1 MQCTSPVTPE
11 TRLLEYFFHAKS
23 AALSMTGCWDL
34 LEIDHFLEMAA
45 FCIRHFFIIACFIF
59 CRIPKQLSEKV
70 FAKSMQKAE
79 ETKENEEKGKT
90 KNQIREGK

>member
-45 FCIRHFFIIACFIF
+45 FCIRHFFLL
-59 CRIPKQLSEKV
+59 PVLSFVE
-70 FAKSMQKAE
+70 SLSS
-79 ETKENEEKGKT
+79 
-90 KNQIREGK
+90 

>member
-1 MQCTSPVTPE
+1 
-11 TRLLEYFFHAKS
+11 
-23 AALSMTGCWDL
+23 
-34 LEIDHFLEMAA
+34 
-45 FCIRHFFIIACFIF
+45 
-59 CRIPKQLSEKV
+59 V